1 MIVEETIL
9 PGVKIIS
16 LDVHRDARGYFVEA
30 YNASRYAAAGID
42 AQFVQD
48 NESCSQRG
56 VVRGLH
62 WQCAPWGQA
71 QLIRVIRGAVLDVVV
86 DVRRNSPTFGRY
98 LTVEL
103 SAENGRQLFVP
114 RGLAHGFVVLADET
128 IFSYKCDNVYHP
140 EAERGLRYDDPTVA
154 IPWPDVGRAFV
165 LSPKDLRHPFLA
177 EIEPYEEEPSGLGDP
192 SRPHASS

>member
-1 MIVEETIL
+1 MTVEETVL

-30 YNASRYAAAGID
+30 YNASRYAEAGID
-42 AQFVQD
+42 ARFVQD

-71 QLIRVIRGAVLDVVV
+71 KLIRVIRGAVLDVVV

-128 IFSYKCDNVYHP
+128 VFSYKCDNVYCKT
-140 EAERGLRYDDPTVA
+140 AERGMRFDDPA
-154 IPWPDVGRAFV
+154 LEIEWPDVGAPLV
-165 LSPKDLRHPFLA
+165 LSDKDRALPLFR
-177 EIEPYEEEPSGLGDP
+177 EIESEEV
-192 SRPHASS
+192 R